1 MGTIHFMALEIC
13 DLTRMLRC
21 NRRGYGLTQA
31 ILIVSHKLS
40 TNPQGVFMANL
51 EVLVSEL
58 PTLIQSL
65 KLTIGDSNEIT
76 EQIILIN
83 NAQEQLRNLKK
94 LIAQELKFDHI
105 KNSAIA
111 TLPRIGTVASLFI
124 PSVGLVDPAIAE
136 KFGHSETE
144 ISLTDLQSKIDDWIE
159 WGYFLQAIAAD
170 ILSDVQ
176 LVNQLNSDINH
187 LSLTANFQLISESL
201 KINLDFGNFNILERQ
216 IQKISS
222 FQNELLE
229 LQQKLNY
236 IFNAIK
242 SSHSLLNILLGV
254 SAFYGKSGFAL
265 EWLDDDHELII
276 SSEGKFQ
283 ELTDILND
291 CDFFQ
296 EQIAGLIIQG
306 DTLRE
311 QAEEALKKIEEQSS
325 KEPILSQHVEI
336 VPKFSTPKI
345 VRSSLIIASSLLILG
360 FGVWKIKEQ
369 SPQLQQM
376 SLSLTQEGSANANF
390 KSAQKLGMEAASLVQ
405 NPPHPLKVWQQAQNK
420 WHQAIILLDSIP
432 NETSIYDRAKNKLA
446 YYRINYNAINQ
457 RVLIENKAVANLES
471 AQKLAIEANL
481 FVQNSPDSLLI
492 RQQAKDKWQQAIN
505 LLEAIPESTF
515 VSIQA
520 KETLPIYKTNYAAI
534 SKIIQKTVSLRYKK
548 TRF

>member
-1 MGTIHFMALEIC
+1 
-13 DLTRMLRC
+13 
-21 NRRGYGLTQA
+21 
-31 ILIVSHKLS
+31 
-40 TNPQGVFMANL
+40 MANL

-58 PTLIQSL
+58 PALIPSL
-65 KLTIGDSNEIT
+65 KLTIGDSNQIT

-111 TLPRIGTVASLFI
+111 TLPRIGTGANLFI

-136 KFGHSETE
+136 KFGNSQTK
-144 ISLTDLQSKIDDWIE
+144 ISLTDLQSKIDSWIE

-170 ILSDVQ
+170 LLSDIK

-187 LSLTANFQLISESL
+187 LSITANFQVIAESL
-201 KINLDFGNFNILERQ
+201 NINLSFINSNILERQ
-216 IQKISS
+216 LQTISNS
-222 FQNELLE
+222 QNELLQ
-229 LQQKLNY
+229 LKQKLSY
-236 IFNAIK
+236 IFDTIK
-242 SSHSLLNILLGV
+242 NSHSLLNILLGV

-276 SSEGKFQ
+276 SSDGKFQ

-296 EQIAGLIIQG
+296 EQIAALIIHG

-311 QAEEALKKIEEQSS
+311 QAEEALKKIEQESS
-325 KEPILSQHVEI
+325 KEAIISQQVEI
-336 VPKFSTPKI
+336 LPKFSTQKI
-345 VRSSLIIASSLLILG
+345 VRSALIIASSLLILG
-360 FGVWKIKEQ
+360 FGGWKIKEQ
-369 SPQLQQM
+369 SPQLQQI
-376 SLSLTQEGSANANF
+376 SLSLTQEGSANASF

-405 NPPHPLKVWQQAQNK
+405 NPPHPLQIWQEAQNK

-432 NETSIYDRAKNKLA
+432 NQTSVSDQANNKLA
-446 YYRINYNAINQ
+446 YYQINYNAINQ
-457 RVLIENKAVANLES
+457 RVLIEKEALANLES

-481 FVQNSPDSLLI
+481 VRQNSPHSRRI
-492 RQQAKDKWQQAIN
+492 RQQAKDKWEQAIN
-505 LLEAIPESTF
+505 LLEAIPETTF
-515 VSIQA
+515 VSIEA

-534 SKIIQKTVSLRYKK
+534 RKMNQN
-548 TRF
+548 